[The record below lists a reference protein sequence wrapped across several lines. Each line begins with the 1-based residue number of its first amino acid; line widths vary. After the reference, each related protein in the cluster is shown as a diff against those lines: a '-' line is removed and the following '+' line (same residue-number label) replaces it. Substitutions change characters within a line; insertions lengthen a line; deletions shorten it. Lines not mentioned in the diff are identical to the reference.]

1 MRSCK
6 AGSVWVCMA
15 CCHVPRCFPIMQGL
29 EAGQAEARASVKAMQ
44 AEKAE
49 VEGRLHVLEDKLEAL
64 EQENA
69 SLESMK
75 VGPTQAYHEPRR
87 SQEGAIPK
95 SHCSML

>member
-1 MRSCK
+1 
-6 AGSVWVCMA
+6 
-15 CCHVPRCFPIMQGL
+15 MQGL

-49 VEGRLHVLEDKLEAL
+49 VEGRLHALEDKLEAL

-75 VGPTQAYHEPRR
+75 VGPIQSCREP
-87 SQEGAIPK
+87 
-95 SHCSML
+95 

>member
-1 MRSCK
+1 
-6 AGSVWVCMA
+6 
-15 CCHVPRCFPIMQGL
+15 MQGL

-49 VEGRLHVLEDKLEAL
+49 VEGRLHALEDKLEAL

-75 VGPTQAYHEPRR
+75 VGRTQTLCVGSGDA
-87 SQEGAIPK
+87 QCMAT
-95 SHCSML
+95 SHIVPHVIHQLF